1 MNLKPRNV
9 YRNLVSILIG
19 CLLSLIAHAAPNQE
33 SKSILAFYDGK
44 WEGYADTPEGRFELN
59 MEIRDGIMSGHFED
73 TKIEGYINADR
84 NLVVSPFTASGARVI
99 LETNFISPRR
109 IEGILIGISYKA
121 SWFVATHAPANPEAP
136 IAHIVV
142 NKNEPWTGKWKVE
155 TTSQGG
161 GIWAMKQE
169 GNTVK
174 STRDSSYDFKGKVQG
189 NQLKGKITSVSGTYD
204 PFILEMLSDGMSFK
218 GTADMG
224 TSRTNHLKGKRIE

>member
-1 MNLKPRNV
+1 MNLEPANAYK
-9 YRNLVSILIG
+9 NLVPILIV
-19 CLLSLIAHAAPNQE
+19 CLLSLVAYAAPNQE
-33 SKSILAFYDGK
+33 SQSIPSPYDGK

-84 NLVVSPFTASGARVI
+84 NLVVSPFTASGAQVI
-99 LETNFISPRR
+99 LETNFLSPGR

-204 PFILEMLSDGMSFK
+204 PFILKMLSDGLSFK